1 VSSKDGRATTGAEED
16 NGHRAEC
23 ANGHRRAL
31 IDFSASERRADSAA
45 LGRQAPSES
54 VLWRQIHVRKKQKKP
69 DQNRSVRF
77 NPFQFPGAMTFRVN
91 RRQKCP
97 RYHHHQEKNKPQA
110 CGNKARRG
118 ERLGEEG
125 RPQRA
130 MKKDESVG
138 PSRAHGSGAP
148 AASPR
153 RPQSHPREPTFTR
166 LVRIK
171 KRSPR

>member
-31 IDFSASERRADSAA
+31 IGFSASERRADSAA

-110 CGNKARRG
+110 CGNKA
-118 ERLGEEG
+118 
-125 RPQRA
+125 

-153 RPQSHPREPTFTR
+153 RPQSHPREPTFTS